1 MIDRQINAAIRAERD
16 RSQRIETA
24 RQRVAPILGMDAALQ
39 ATSAAQLYRD
49 ALQTLGFDARGVSP
63 SGLEAMMDMAGK
75 VHQTSRLSP
84 RSSLAHD
91 AASDSPLFGASP
103 NRKA

>member
-16 RSQRIETA
+16 RNQRIETA

-49 ALQTLGFDARGVSP
+49 ALQTLGFNARGVSL

-75 VHQTSRLSP
+75 VQTSRLSP

-91 AASDSPLFGASP
+91 AAADSPLFGASP

>member
-16 RSQRIETA
+16 RNQRIETA

-49 ALQTLGFDARGVSP
+49 ALKTLGFNARGVSL

-75 VHQTSRLSP
+75 VQTSRLSP

-91 AASDSPLFGASP
+91 AAADSPLFGASP